1 LQSLQ
6 SLGQSDENLFHISYE
21 AGILE
26 DPNTTPP
33 ADMWKLTSSAEK
45 APDAAEHI
53 TLKFAK
59 GIPVSL
65 SVGSTGKSHTDAV
78 DLFLTLNS
86 LARTHGIGRVDI
98 VENRFIGVKSRGC
111 YETPAG
117 TILRTAHI
125 DLEGLTLDR
134 EVRRTRD
141 QLITSKFSE
150 ILYYGF
156 FFSPESE
163 FVRKCIPHSQ
173 ETVNG
178 EVRLR
183 LYKGAVQVEGRK
195 SDEVSSVVPTSAL
208 KDILSSQA
216 FT

>member
-1 LQSLQ
+1 
-6 SLGQSDENLFHISYE
+6 
-21 AGILE
+21 
-26 DPNTTPP
+26 
-33 ADMWKLTSSAEK
+33 MWKLTSSAEK